1 MSLGSI
7 PNDIR
12 VPLVYIEIDNSDAV
26 DGTPAKPSKILV
38 LGQQLAGGSA
48 TPLTLNR
55 ITSDSQPGSLYGKGS
70 MLAGML
76 ASLRKANSYTE
87 TWALGISDL
96 VAGAAASAEISVT
109 GTASEAG
116 TLYLLVA
123 GEQVQVGV
131 TATMTAAALTTAI
144 IVAIN
149 ATLTLPVTAV
159 LKEGTTAIVV
169 LTAKHKGSTGND
181 LDARINYYT
190 GEVTPAGLAITIS
203 AFTGGS
209 GTPDMSAVLAAI
221 PDEWYTYIVMPFN
234 DTASMNTLRDELV
247 ERWGPLKMIEGI
259 AFTAYRGTHAAT
271 GSYGESRNDYLYSCM
286 GTNKSPQPT
295 WMWAANYAGISAY
308 YLDIDPARPLQTLV
322 LPGILPA
329 AKSAR
334 WDMTE
339 RNLLLHD
346 GIATHYVNAS
356 DECAIE
362 REISMYRL
370 NSFGDSDPSYLDIT
384 TPATLGYIRYS
395 IKTRI
400 SQRYPR
406 HKLADDDVLDIIDP
420 SQPIVTPKLMRQTLL
435 DLALE
440 WERDGLIEGFDTYK
454 DTLNVYRDTSDRNR
468 LNVVCHPDIVN
479 QLRIFA
485 SLIQFKL

>member
-1 MSLGSI
+1 
-7 PNDIR
+7 
-12 VPLVYIEIDNSDAV
+12 
-26 DGTPAKPSKILV
+26 
-38 LGQQLAGGSA
+38 
-48 TPLTLNR
+48 
-55 ITSDSQPGSLYGKGS
+55 
-70 MLAGML
+70 
-76 ASLRKANSYTE
+76 
-87 TWALGISDL
+87 
-96 VAGAAASAEISVT
+96 
-109 GTASEAG
+109 
-116 TLYLLVA
+116 
-123 GEQVQVGV
+123 
-131 TATMTAAALTTAI
+131 
-144 IVAIN
+144 
-149 ATLTLPVTAV
+149 
-159 LKEGTTAIVV
+159 
-169 LTAKHKGSTGND
+169 
-181 LDARINYYT
+181 
-190 GEVTPAGLAITIS
+190 
-203 AFTGGS
+203 
-209 GTPDMSAVLAAI
+209 
-221 PDEWYTYIVMPFN
+221 MPFN
-234 DTASMNTLRDELV
+234 DAASMNTLRDELV

-271 GSYGESRNDYLYSCM
+271 GSYGESRNDYLFSCI

-295 WMWAANYAGISAY
+295 WMWAANYAGISSY

-362 REISMYRL
+362 REISMYRV